1 MKKYILLI
9 ALSILIAQQPLSLH
23 AQSVQQSAA
32 VSSSTL
38 TDSTDG
44 KSVIATFT
52 FNLTNLPSSKILKIP
67 EDGFEVVLRGTNYS
81 EGVPATVLTRSGT
94 MAKIGKMYYISPAA
108 KNISFKISASFDK
121 ANMYN
126 GSYTASLDGIYF
138 ATQTDPQN
146 SQVITAQD
154 YVQSQPN
161 STQSVTIA
169 DGKNLPIS
177 PYDNYLLSNLKLNEV
192 KNSET
197 GSSTVNVSL
206 QVAIQAS
213 STSILFYKSG
223 IGISNASGKRVAA
236 TIQSI
241 SSNMI
246 DNGEYYIISAG
257 STGIVR
263 LQAIFSLSDLPH
275 SSPLSLTVNL
285 PDPNSAIVISV
296 KKPSFWS
303 NMTAS
308 VWRAVASLFSF

>member
-9 ALSILIAQQPLSLH
+9 AFLLIAQQPLSVY
-23 AQSVQQSAA
+23 AQSVQQSAV

-38 TDSTDG
+38 TDSADG

-52 FNLTNLPSSKILKIP
+52 FNLTNLPSSKTLKIP

-81 EGVPATVLTRSGT
+81 EGTPGTVLSRSG
-94 MAKIGKMYYISPAA
+94 AIIKIGKMYYVLATA
-108 KNISFKISASFDK
+108 KNASFKISASFDK
-121 ANMYN
+121 AIMYN
-126 GSYTASLDGIYF
+126 GTYTASLDGIYF

-169 DGKNLPIS
+169 DGKNIPIS

-206 QVAIQAS
+206 RVAIQAS

-223 IGISNASGKRVAA
+223 ISISNASGKQVAA

-241 SSNMI
+241 SPNMI
-246 DNGEYYIISAG
+246 DSGAYYTIPAG
-257 STGIVR
+257 STGTVD

-275 SSPLSLTVNL
+275 SSPFSLTVNL
-285 PDPNSAIVISV
+285 PNLNSATVISV

-303 NMTAS
+303 SMTAN
-308 VWRAVASLFSF
+308 VWQALTSLFGF